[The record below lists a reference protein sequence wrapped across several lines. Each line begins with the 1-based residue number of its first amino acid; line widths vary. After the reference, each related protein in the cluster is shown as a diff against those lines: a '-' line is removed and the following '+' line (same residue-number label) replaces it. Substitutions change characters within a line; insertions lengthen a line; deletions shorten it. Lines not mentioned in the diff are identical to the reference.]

1 MEEMKVPDI
10 ISLGAVLVAFGA
22 LIWQM
27 RQTNK
32 QARLQ
37 NFSTYTQRYENIM
50 LNLPIAVESN
60 EFTFDSFSTEEKETI
75 LRWLRGAAGVGPH

>member
-37 NFSTYTQRYENIM
+37 NFSTYTQRYESWGR
-50 LNLPIAVESN
+50 ATASN
-60 EFTFDSFSTEEKETI
+60 
-75 LRWLRGAAGVGPH
+75 